1 MNILAE
7 GLLIFFQVYYF
18 ILLGRIIMSFVMM
31 SSGGGMGSGG
41 NKTVASIYRVLYGL
55 TEPLLAPLRSV
66 LPSVR
71 MGMGSLDLSPI
82 VLLILLRMLQQIII
96 QNIRF

>member
-7 GLLIFFQVYYF
+7 GLLVFFQIYYF
-18 ILLGRIIMSFVMM
+18 ILLGRIIMSWVIMG
-31 SSGGGMGSGG
+31 SGGGMGPGG
-41 NKTVASIYRVLYGL
+41 NETITSIYRVLYGL
-55 TEPLLAPLRSV
+55 TEPLLAPLRTV

-82 VLLILLRMLQQIII
+82 VLLILLRIMQQIII